1 MCKTNVLCQKPRT
14 KETDK
19 PNRNLS
25 VDQNAAKKIC
35 GKEYVSISERGRY
48 RFTGNYGQKTH
59 KKNTQIIITTGGQK

>member
-35 GKEYVSISERGRY
+35 GKEYVSISEG
-48 RFTGNYGQKTH
+48 KV
-59 KKNTQIIITTGGQK
+59 

>member
-25 VDQNAAKKIC
+25 VDQMAAKRIC
-35 GKEYVSISERGRY
+35 GKEYTSIYVSMAAALSTMG
-48 RFTGNYGQKTH
+48 
-59 KKNTQIIITTGGQK
+59 

>member
-25 VDQNAAKKIC
+25 VDHNDAKKIC
-35 GKEYVSISERGRY
+35 GKEYVSISVSMTAALSTMG
-48 RFTGNYGQKTH
+48 
-59 KKNTQIIITTGGQK
+59 

>member
-25 VDQNAAKKIC
+25 VDQRAAKKIC
-35 GKEYVSISERGRY
+35 GKEYASIYVSMKGALSTMG
-48 RFTGNYGQKTH
+48 
-59 KKNTQIIITTGGQK
+59 